1 VDPAR
6 LAREAGLVTT
16 AVAPEAGREA
26 PVPAGGSLP
35 HVAALDGIRGVAV
48 IGVLLFHGGV
58 GWARGGWLGVSVFF
72 TMSGFL
78 ITSLLLHEWAAS
90 GTISLRRFWDRRAR
104 RLLPAALLCLAGI
117 ATYAWAFASPADL
130 ANLRGDLLAA
140 LGYAANWRFLLRDLS
155 YGDLFSN
162 PSPLQHFWSLAIEE
176 QFYVVYPLLVLAALR
191 LGGRR
196 ALTAVLVV
204 AGVGSVAWGL
214 SLDQI
219 DRVYYGTDTRLAELV
234 AGGLLALWV
243 TRGPA
248 SGPVVGRRV
257 VTALGLLASAGT
269 LGLWAVVEETSPWVT
284 GGVLAVQALLSVLL
298 LRAATVQGPVARLL
312 AVRPLVAAGTVSYGL
327 YLFHWPLFLVLDEDR
342 LGFGGVG
349 LLAVRIA
356 ATTAVAVAS
365 YRVVEHPIRRRRVL
379 VRPRVAL
386 GALAGGVSLVVAVSL
401 VATASPGPTIV
412 AHADVQEEDQ
422 VIKVTKGREPAPT
435 SDAPA
440 SVFIIGDSGTYD
452 LAPAL
457 SAMYRHLG
465 TGTMVD
471 ASWPGF
477 GLTREVFPWRDDW
490 PGIVAQ
496 QAPELV
502 IALFGGW
509 DRGFVDER
517 GVAAYDEVVDEAV
530 DILTAGGARV
540 LWLSMLPD
548 GKTDTAVMD
557 ARYRAAA
564 RRHPDTV
571 RFADVGP
578 VLAGPDG
585 DVPRWLP
592 GEDGSLELARK
603 PDGWHLCPDGAA
615 RLATAIGRE
624 AARLGLAPAPTD
636 GWQAGT
642 WRAERRYD
650 DPPGGCDPE
659 APGNRPGG

>member
-1 VDPAR
+1 VAR
-6 LAREAGLVTT
+6 QAGLVT
-16 AVAPEAGREA
+16 AVAARPAGQS
-26 PVPAGGSLP
+26 VPAPSGSSLP
-35 HVAALDGIRGVAV
+35 HVAALDGIRGLAV
-48 IGVLLFHGGV
+48 VGVLLFHGGV

-90 GTISLRRFWDRRAR
+90 GRISLRRFWDRRAR

-176 QFYVVYPLLVLAALR
+176 QFYVVYPVVVLAALR

-196 ALTAVLVV
+196 ALTALLVV
-204 AGVGSVAWGL
+204 AGVASVAWGL
-214 SLDQI
+214 SLDQL

-234 AGGLLALWV
+234 AGGLLAVWAS
-243 TRGPA
+243 RRPPA
-248 SGPVVGRRV
+248 GRRLP
-257 VTALGLLASAGT
+257 TALGALALVAT
-269 LGLWAVVEETSPWVT
+269 LGLWSLVEETSSWVT
-284 GGVLAVQALLSVLL
+284 GGVLTAQAVLSVLL
-298 LRAATVQGPVARLL
+298 LRAATLEGPVARLL

-365 YRVVEHPIRRRRVL
+365 YRIVEHPIRRRQVL
-379 VRPRVAL
+379 TPPRAAL
-386 GALAGGVSLVVAVSL
+386 AALAGGVSLVVAVSL
-401 VATASPGPTIV
+401 IATASVPPTIV

-422 VIKVTKGREPAPT
+422 VIKVTKRQAPAPAGDAPT
-435 SDAPA
+435 S
-440 SVFIIGDSGTYD
+440 VFIVGDSGTYD

-465 TGTMVD
+465 TGTIVD

-477 GLTREVFPWRDDW
+477 GLTREAFPWRVDW
-490 PGIVAQ
+490 PGIVRQ

-517 GVAAYDEVVDEAV
+517 GAAAYDEVVDEAV
-530 DILTAGGARV
+530 DVLTARGARV

-564 RRHPDTV
+564 RRHAGTV
-571 RFADVGP
+571 RFADVGA
-578 VLAGPDG
+578 VLAGPEG

-592 GEDGSLELARK
+592 ATDGTLELARK

-615 RLATAIGRE
+615 RLAMAIGQE
-624 AARLGLAPAPTD
+624 AARRGLAPAPMD
-636 GWQAGT
+636 GWQAGE

-650 DPPGGCDPE
+650 DPPGGCDPS
-659 APGNRPGG
+659 APANRPGG